1 MKIRHRRKL
10 RTVKLQKNRNA
21 QQKKTDEQ
29 KLNRRK
35 SGKVAILRSILITA
49 VVLMM
54 VLRFIDGDYYSVFL
68 GFLTLALFNI
78 PLIVDRTFNLKL
90 PDVLEIIVLLF
101 AFCAE
106 ILGEIGSFYT
116 YIPWWDTM
124 LHTVNGFIM
133 AALGFALIDLLNNSP
148 KFHFN
153 LSPLFVAFVAFCFS
167 MTVGVVWEFFEYFM
181 DMFVTTDMQKDAI
194 INSISS
200 VKLNPSGLNV
210 EVRIPNITETVI
222 YYTKDG
228 QALEYVV
235 NGGYLDVG
243 INDTMKDLIVNC
255 IGAVVFSII
264 GYFYIVGRN
273 KSKIAQKFI
282 PQLKTEEEIAETKK
296 IDAQIREKRSEKIE
310 KIREK
315 RKKRK

>member
-1 MKIRHRRKL
+1 MKKS
-10 RTVKLQKNRNA
+10 TKKSQS
-21 QQKKTDEQ
+21 QKKL
-29 KLNRRK
+29 KKRK
-35 SGKVAILRSILITA
+35 GGKIGILRSLLIGA
-49 VVLMM
+49 VVFMM
-54 VLRFIDGDYYSVFL
+54 VTRFINGDYYSVFL
-68 GFLTLALFNI
+68 GFLTLALFDI

-148 KFHFN
+148 RFHFN

-167 MTVGVVWEFFEYFM
+167 MTVGVLWEFFEYGM
-181 DMFVTTDMQKDAI
+181 DVLVSTDMQKDNI
-194 INSISS
+194 VQSISS
-200 VKLNPSGLNV
+200 VMLNPSGLNE
-210 EVRIPNITETVI
+210 EVRIAGITDTVI
-222 YYTKDG
+222 HYTKDG
-228 QALEYVV
+228 QTLEYTIS
-235 NGGYLDVG
+235 GGYLDIG
-243 INDTMKDLIVNC
+243 IYDTMKDLIVNC

-273 KSKIAQKFI
+273 KSQIAQKFI
-282 PQLKTEEEIAETKK
+282 PQMKTEEEIAETKK
-296 IDAQIREKRSEKIE
+296 IDAEIRENRSKKIE
-310 KIREK
+310 KIR
-315 RKKRK
+315 KKRKRRKKK

>member
-1 MKIRHRRKL
+1 M
-10 RTVKLQKNRNA
+10 
-21 QQKKTDEQ
+21 KKTKNPSEKPQ
-29 KLNRRK
+29 KLTKRTG
-35 SGKVAILRSILITA
+35 GKVAILRSILIAA

-54 VLRFIDGDYYSVFL
+54 VMRGLDGDYYSVFL
-68 GFLTLALFNI
+68 GALTLALFNI

-90 PDVLEIIVLLF
+90 PDLLEIIVLLF

-116 YIPWWDTM
+116 YISWWDTM

-167 MTVGVVWEFFEYFM
+167 MTVGVIWEFFEFFM
-181 DMFVTTDMQKDAI
+181 DTVCSMDMQKDTI
-194 INSISS
+194 VNSISS
-200 VKLNPSGLNV
+200 VMLNPSGLNS
-210 EVRIPNITETVI
+210 EIRISGITDTVI
-222 YYTKDG
+222 HYTKNG
-228 QALEYVV
+228 EQLEYLIQ
-235 NGGYLDVG
+235 GGYLDIG
-243 INDTMKDLIVNC
+243 IFDTMKDLIVNC

-273 KSKIAQKFI
+273 KSNIAKKFI
-282 PQLKTEEEIAETKK
+282 PQLKTEEEIARTKELDEQIKNQRVQK
-296 IDAQIREKRSEKIE
+296 IKNR
-310 KIREK
+310 
-315 RKKRK
+315 RKKHKKKK

>member
-1 MKIRHRRKL
+1 MKK
-10 RTVKLQKNRNA
+10 KKNPSQKS
-21 QQKKTDEQ
+21 Q
-29 KLNRRK
+29 KLTRRTG
-35 SGKVAILRSILITA
+35 GKVAILRSILIAA

-54 VLRFIDGDYYSVFL
+54 VMRGLDGDYYSVFL
-68 GFLTLALFNI
+68 GALTLALFNI

-90 PDVLEIIVLLF
+90 PDLLEIIVLLF

-116 YIPWWDTM
+116 YISWWDTM

-167 MTVGVVWEFFEYFM
+167 MTVGVIWEFFEFFM
-181 DMFVTTDMQKDAI
+181 DTVCSMDMQKDSI
-194 INSISS
+194 VNSISS
-200 VKLNPSGLNV
+200 VMLNPSGLNS
-210 EVRIPNITETVI
+210 EIRISGITDTVI
-222 YYTKDG
+222 HYTKNG
-228 QALEYVV
+228 EQLEYLIE
-235 NGGYLDVG
+235 GGYLDIG
-243 INDTMKDLIVNC
+243 IFDTMKDLIVNC

-273 KSKIAQKFI
+273 KSNIAKKFI
-282 PQLKTEEEIAETKK
+282 PQLKTEEEIARTKELDEQIKNQRVQK
-296 IDAQIREKRSEKIE
+296 IQNHRKKH
-310 KIREK
+310 
-315 RKKRK
+315 KKRK